1 MNTFGLPSLAPFL
14 EAPGDPAVPWRQW
27 REDFEIFLQAT
38 EMDAKPP
45 AQRKAILLQC
55 LGVEGRRVFRTLV
68 PEPAAA
74 PPITAAATG
83 STPEKTT
90 SKGGEPDD
98 YTDALRL
105 LERHFTNTLNV
116 LVERRRFMLRRQL
129 QEEPIRAYVSALRQL
144 ASTCDFGDF
153 LEAALRDKVVDGV
166 RSVELRQKLLMKGS
180 QLTLGQAMD
189 ILQTFEQAAEGA
201 RVYEEGRDAAMVQ
214 QVERARNRSG
224 TGVSGS
230 STVPDRRCYRCGAS
244 GHLASARECRA
255 RDRRC
260 SRCHKVGHFQA
271 VCRSTGQARVQAVQ
285 DTDGNEELG
294 VLTVTQNERTTLIV
308 DVCVEGEVIQLVVD
322 TGSSVSILP
331 ANIYQ
336 EKFARR
342 FALAPATVTLRDF
355 SQQRIP
361 VLGCFVAQAARG
373 GVSSNIR
380 FYVVSR
386 GMALLGLD
394 AVQQLRLHI
403 DGASL
408 ACLQTTAGPQPL
420 PPELSEFSFLFAGK
434 LGLAK
439 NVVHE
444 VKLRPNVKPVSAK
457 ARRLPLM
464 LREQV
469 SAELLRLERESII
482 ERVNASEWVSPIVV
496 VKKKDGSI
504 RLCVDLREPNKAIVV
519 DGFPLPHTEELLHAL
534 NGAAWFSKLDLAS
547 AYHQVELSEDSRAL
561 TTFAT
566 HEGLFQFRR
575 VCFGLASAPAAFQRM
590 MEEILKGC
598 KGVLLYI
605 DDIIVFGKNKKE
617 HNSHLR
623 EVLQRIAAAGLQLNT
638 KCVFGVEELS
648 FLGHH
653 VSARGLAPLKSKVDA
668 IINAQT
674 PTDLV
679 GLRSFL
685 GLMGYYSHF
694 LPHYAEVVEPL
705 RRLLRKGQEFIWDQ
719 NAEES
724 FGKAKNL
731 LASCSA
737 VSMFDRSLPVQVTT
751 DASAYGLGA
760 VLQQVIDGE
769 TRTIAFAS
777 RTLTPQER
785 KYSTGEREAL
795 ACLWACEHWH
805 VYLWGRNFVLRT
817 DHQALVTLLST
828 NGTGRRPLRI
838 ERWCARLMRYN
849 FTVQYTKGEDNV
861 VADALSRLPLLSTE
875 CDPVEEVIAVVSS
888 VVTKN
893 QLQVETEKDGVL
905 REVMQY
911 VTSSWPEKKCLSGK
925 LLSFW
930 RIQEELS
937 VLEGVLFRAERVV
950 PPSTLV
956 SRFIMMAHES
966 HPGIVRTKQ
975 RLREQYWWPGMDED
989 VENCIRSCAVC
1000 KASDKSAK
1008 TAVAPLQPV
1017 QWPEKPWEKLGM
1029 DIVGPMERA
1038 PPECRFAVTVIDY
1051 HSKWPEVFFVSS
1063 ITSQSVTKV
1072 LLELFAREGYPK
1084 SVVTDNGR
1092 QFMSTQFEGFLQ
1104 DRGIEHCVA
1113 SLYYPQCNGQIERF
1127 NRVLKEYIQ
1136 VAALERRPLK
1146 EAILEYLSIY
1156 RATPHATTGMS
1167 PAFLLHGRRPRTRL
1181 DVVGLPERGFFDE
1194 PRPHVAELQRRVK
1207 ERQQRTKKYTD
1218 ERRGARHSI
1227 IEPGDF
1233 VKIKRWGGPKGQQ
1246 RFSLPIE
1253 VKKRVGKNSFLLD
1266 NGKKWNAAKLTV
1278 VAKGG
1283 APGARNLVE
1292 KVMERRGAVRDQ
1304 LCDLDLPTEEG
1315 ASQLP
1320 SPRDVATARTPET
1333 LSPGDDSATVATHG
1347 AEAARGAET
1356 LPDATLQETE
1366 ILSTPAESAPAP
1378 EQVEAQDISGQ
1389 QELLT
1394 TAPSYSRPQRQRRM
1408 PGKYNDYVLH

>member
-1 MNTFGLPSLAPFL
+1 MNTLGLPSLAPFL

-74 PPITAAATG
+74 PAPPITAAATG
-83 STPEKTT
+83 SAPEKTT

-116 LVERRRFMLRRQL
+116 LVERRRFMLRRQR

-255 RDRRC
+255 RDKRC

-294 VLTVTQNERTTLIV
+294 VLTVTRNERTTLIV

-342 FALAPATVTLRDF
+342 FALAPATVILRDF

-420 PPELSEFSFLFAGK
+420 PPELK
-434 LGLAK
+434 
-439 NVVHE
+439 
-444 VKLRPNVKPVSAK
+444 
-457 ARRLPLM
+457 
-464 LREQV
+464 
-469 SAELLRLERESII
+469 
-482 ERVNASEWVSPIVV
+482 
-496 VKKKDGSI
+496 
-504 RLCVDLREPNKAIVV
+504 
-519 DGFPLPHTEELLHAL
+519 
-534 NGAAWFSKLDLAS
+534 
-547 AYHQVELSEDSRAL
+547 
-561 TTFAT
+561 
-566 HEGLFQFRR
+566 
-575 VCFGLASAPAAFQRM
+575 
-590 MEEILKGC
+590 
-598 KGVLLYI
+598 
-605 DDIIVFGKNKKE
+605 
-617 HNSHLR
+617 
-623 EVLQRIAAAGLQLNT
+623 
-638 KCVFGVEELS
+638 
-648 FLGHH
+648 
-653 VSARGLAPLKSKVDA
+653 
-668 IINAQT
+668 
-674 PTDLV
+674 
-679 GLRSFL
+679 
-685 GLMGYYSHF
+685 
-694 LPHYAEVVEPL
+694 VVEPL
-705 RRLLRKGQEFIWDQ
+705 RRFLRKGQEFIWDQ

-795 ACLWACEHWH
+795 ACLWACE
-805 VYLWGRNFVLRT
+805 
-817 DHQALVTLLST
+817 
-828 NGTGRRPLRI
+828 
-838 ERWCARLMRYN
+838 
-849 FTVQYTKGEDNV
+849 
-861 VADALSRLPLLSTE
+861 
-875 CDPVEEVIAVVSS
+875 
-888 VVTKN
+888 
-893 QLQVETEKDGVL
+893 
-905 REVMQY
+905 
-911 VTSSWPEKKCLSGK
+911 
-925 LLSFW
+925 
-930 RIQEELS
+930 
-937 VLEGVLFRAERVV
+937 
-950 PPSTLV
+950 
-956 SRFIMMAHES
+956 
-966 HPGIVRTKQ
+966 
-975 RLREQYWWPGMDED
+975 
-989 VENCIRSCAVC
+989 
-1000 KASDKSAK
+1000 
-1008 TAVAPLQPV
+1008 
-1017 QWPEKPWEKLGM
+1017 
-1029 DIVGPMERA
+1029 DI
-1038 PPECRFAVTVIDY
+1038 
-1051 HSKWPEVFFVSS
+1051 
-1063 ITSQSVTKV
+1063 
-1072 LLELFAREGYPK
+1072 
-1084 SVVTDNGR
+1084 
-1092 QFMSTQFEGFLQ
+1092 
-1104 DRGIEHCVA
+1104 
-1113 SLYYPQCNGQIERF
+1113 
-1127 NRVLKEYIQ
+1127 
-1136 VAALERRPLK
+1136 
-1146 EAILEYLSIY
+1146 
-1156 RATPHATTGMS
+1156 
-1167 PAFLLHGRRPRTRL
+1167 
-1181 DVVGLPERGFFDE
+1181 
-1194 PRPHVAELQRRVK
+1194 
-1207 ERQQRTKKYTD
+1207 
-1218 ERRGARHSI
+1218 
-1227 IEPGDF
+1227 
-1233 VKIKRWGGPKGQQ
+1233 
-1246 RFSLPIE
+1246 
-1253 VKKRVGKNSFLLD
+1253 
-1266 NGKKWNAAKLTV
+1266 
-1278 VAKGG
+1278 
-1283 APGARNLVE
+1283 
-1292 KVMERRGAVRDQ
+1292 
-1304 LCDLDLPTEEG
+1304 
-1315 ASQLP
+1315 
-1320 SPRDVATARTPET
+1320 
-1333 LSPGDDSATVATHG
+1333 
-1347 AEAARGAET
+1347 
-1356 LPDATLQETE
+1356 
-1366 ILSTPAESAPAP
+1366 
-1378 EQVEAQDISGQ
+1378 
-1389 QELLT
+1389 
-1394 TAPSYSRPQRQRRM
+1394 
-1408 PGKYNDYVLH
+1408 

>member
-1 MNTFGLPSLAPFL
+1 MNTLGLPSLAPFL

-74 PPITAAATG
+74 PAPPITAAATG
-83 STPEKTT
+83 SAPEKTT
-90 SKGGEPDD
+90 SKRGEPDD

-116 LVERRRFMLRRQL
+116 LVERRRFMLRRQR

-255 RDRRC
+255 RDKRC

-420 PPELSEFSFLFAGK
+420 PPELK
-434 LGLAK
+434 
-439 NVVHE
+439 
-444 VKLRPNVKPVSAK
+444 
-457 ARRLPLM
+457 
-464 LREQV
+464 
-469 SAELLRLERESII
+469 
-482 ERVNASEWVSPIVV
+482 
-496 VKKKDGSI
+496 
-504 RLCVDLREPNKAIVV
+504 
-519 DGFPLPHTEELLHAL
+519 
-534 NGAAWFSKLDLAS
+534 
-547 AYHQVELSEDSRAL
+547 
-561 TTFAT
+561 
-566 HEGLFQFRR
+566 
-575 VCFGLASAPAAFQRM
+575 
-590 MEEILKGC
+590 
-598 KGVLLYI
+598 
-605 DDIIVFGKNKKE
+605 
-617 HNSHLR
+617 
-623 EVLQRIAAAGLQLNT
+623 
-638 KCVFGVEELS
+638 
-648 FLGHH
+648 
-653 VSARGLAPLKSKVDA
+653 
-668 IINAQT
+668 
-674 PTDLV
+674 
-679 GLRSFL
+679 
-685 GLMGYYSHF
+685 
-694 LPHYAEVVEPL
+694 VVEPL
-705 RRLLRKGQEFIWDQ
+705 RRFLRKGQEFIWDQ

-911 VTSSWPEKKCLSGK
+911 VTSRWPEKKCLSGK

-1207 ERQQRTKKYTD
+1207 ERQQRTKNYTD

-1304 LCDLDLPTEEG
+1304 LGDLDLPTEEG

-1347 AEAARGAET
+1347 VGAARGAET
-1356 LPDATLQETE
+1356 LPDSTLQETE
-1366 ILSTPAESAPAP
+1366 IWSTPAESAPAP

>member
-1 MNTFGLPSLAPFL
+1 MNTLGLPSLAPFL

-74 PPITAAATG
+74 PAPPITAAATG
-83 STPEKTT
+83 SAPEKTT

-116 LVERRRFMLRRQL
+116 LVERRRFMLRRQR

-255 RDRRC
+255 RDKRC

-294 VLTVTQNERTTLIV
+294 VLTVTRNERTTLIV

-331 ANIYQ
+331 ATIYQ

-420 PPELSEFSFLFAGK
+420 PPELK
-434 LGLAK
+434 
-439 NVVHE
+439 
-444 VKLRPNVKPVSAK
+444 
-457 ARRLPLM
+457 
-464 LREQV
+464 
-469 SAELLRLERESII
+469 
-482 ERVNASEWVSPIVV
+482 
-496 VKKKDGSI
+496 
-504 RLCVDLREPNKAIVV
+504 
-519 DGFPLPHTEELLHAL
+519 
-534 NGAAWFSKLDLAS
+534 
-547 AYHQVELSEDSRAL
+547 
-561 TTFAT
+561 
-566 HEGLFQFRR
+566 
-575 VCFGLASAPAAFQRM
+575 
-590 MEEILKGC
+590 
-598 KGVLLYI
+598 
-605 DDIIVFGKNKKE
+605 
-617 HNSHLR
+617 
-623 EVLQRIAAAGLQLNT
+623 
-638 KCVFGVEELS
+638 
-648 FLGHH
+648 
-653 VSARGLAPLKSKVDA
+653 
-668 IINAQT
+668 
-674 PTDLV
+674 
-679 GLRSFL
+679 
-685 GLMGYYSHF
+685 
-694 LPHYAEVVEPL
+694 VVEPL
-705 RRLLRKGQEFIWDQ
+705 RRFLRKGQEFIWDQ

-911 VTSSWPEKKCLSGK
+911 VTSRWPEKKCLSGK

-1304 LCDLDLPTEEG
+1304 LGDLDLPTEEG

-1347 AEAARGAET
+1347 AGAARGAET
-1356 LPDATLQETE
+1356 LPDSTLQETE

>member
-1 MNTFGLPSLAPFL
+1 
-14 EAPGDPAVPWRQW
+14 
-27 REDFEIFLQAT
+27 
-38 EMDAKPP
+38 MDAKPP

-144 ASTCDFGDF
+144 ASTCDFGDY

-180 QLTLGQAMD
+180 QLTLGKAMD

-214 QVERARNRSG
+214 QAERARNRSG

-255 RDRRC
+255 RDKRC

-294 VLTVTQNERTTLIV
+294 VLTVAQNERTTLIV

-420 PPELSEFSFLFAGK
+420 PPELK
-434 LGLAK
+434 
-439 NVVHE
+439 
-444 VKLRPNVKPVSAK
+444 
-457 ARRLPLM
+457 
-464 LREQV
+464 
-469 SAELLRLERESII
+469 
-482 ERVNASEWVSPIVV
+482 
-496 VKKKDGSI
+496 
-504 RLCVDLREPNKAIVV
+504 
-519 DGFPLPHTEELLHAL
+519 
-534 NGAAWFSKLDLAS
+534 
-547 AYHQVELSEDSRAL
+547 
-561 TTFAT
+561 
-566 HEGLFQFRR
+566 
-575 VCFGLASAPAAFQRM
+575 
-590 MEEILKGC
+590 
-598 KGVLLYI
+598 
-605 DDIIVFGKNKKE
+605 
-617 HNSHLR
+617 
-623 EVLQRIAAAGLQLNT
+623 
-638 KCVFGVEELS
+638 
-648 FLGHH
+648 
-653 VSARGLAPLKSKVDA
+653 
-668 IINAQT
+668 
-674 PTDLV
+674 
-679 GLRSFL
+679 
-685 GLMGYYSHF
+685 
-694 LPHYAEVVEPL
+694 VVEPL

-805 VYLWGRNFVLRT
+805 VYLWGRIFVLRT

-875 CDPVEEVIAVVSS
+875 CDPVE
-888 VVTKN
+888 
-893 QLQVETEKDGVL
+893 
-905 REVMQY
+905 
-911 VTSSWPEKKCLSGK
+911 
-925 LLSFW
+925 
-930 RIQEELS
+930 
-937 VLEGVLFRAERVV
+937 
-950 PPSTLV
+950 
-956 SRFIMMAHES
+956 
-966 HPGIVRTKQ
+966 
-975 RLREQYWWPGMDED
+975 
-989 VENCIRSCAVC
+989 
-1000 KASDKSAK
+1000 
-1008 TAVAPLQPV
+1008 
-1017 QWPEKPWEKLGM
+1017 
-1029 DIVGPMERA
+1029 
-1038 PPECRFAVTVIDY
+1038 
-1051 HSKWPEVFFVSS
+1051 
-1063 ITSQSVTKV
+1063 
-1072 LLELFAREGYPK
+1072 LELRAY
-1084 SVVTDNGR
+1084 S
-1092 QFMSTQFEGFLQ
+1092 
-1104 DRGIEHCVA
+1104 
-1113 SLYYPQCNGQIERF
+1113 
-1127 NRVLKEYIQ
+1127 
-1136 VAALERRPLK
+1136 PL
-1146 EAILEYLSIY
+1146 
-1156 RATPHATTGMS
+1156 
-1167 PAFLLHGRRPRTRL
+1167 
-1181 DVVGLPERGFFDE
+1181 
-1194 PRPHVAELQRRVK
+1194 
-1207 ERQQRTKKYTD
+1207 
-1218 ERRGARHSI
+1218 
-1227 IEPGDF
+1227 
-1233 VKIKRWGGPKGQQ
+1233 
-1246 RFSLPIE
+1246 
-1253 VKKRVGKNSFLLD
+1253 
-1266 NGKKWNAAKLTV
+1266 
-1278 VAKGG
+1278 
-1283 APGARNLVE
+1283 
-1292 KVMERRGAVRDQ
+1292 
-1304 LCDLDLPTEEG
+1304 
-1315 ASQLP
+1315 
-1320 SPRDVATARTPET
+1320 
-1333 LSPGDDSATVATHG
+1333 
-1347 AEAARGAET
+1347 
-1356 LPDATLQETE
+1356 
-1366 ILSTPAESAPAP
+1366 
-1378 EQVEAQDISGQ
+1378 
-1389 QELLT
+1389 
-1394 TAPSYSRPQRQRRM
+1394 
-1408 PGKYNDYVLH
+1408 